1 MTDVNLCFA
10 SVRALSELV
19 SKKQVSPVEIIEAH
33 LQRISETEPV
43 LNSFITLLADE
54 AQEAARRAEA
64 MINRGNHLGPL
75 HGIPVGLK
83 DLFNTCLLYTS
94 PSPRD

>member
-1 MTDVNLCFA
+1 MTDVNLCYA
-10 SVRALSELV
+10 SVRVLSELV

-54 AQEAARRAEA
+54 ALSL
-64 MINRGNHLGPL
+64 IH
-75 HGIPVGLK
+75 I
-83 DLFNTCLLYTS
+83 
-94 PSPRD
+94 